1 MPLNKLLKPIFET
14 DLIRIGGNNDGG
26 YLIGKKSLINT
37 KILLSIGIANNWRF
51 EKDFILKNKKADLV
65 CYDNQLSLIYLFK
78 YIYINFIK
86 IFNFNFKNFFCSI
99 RNLFD
104 FLFFLKKYYTKK
116 FIFGEDFNKIIKN
129 LKKNQIFLKI
139 DIEGNE
145 YRILNEIIK
154 FQNKLSGLV
163 IEFHNIDVHMIQII
177 NFIKKFK
184 LKLIH
189 IHPNNYS
196 EVSYDKNPLTIE
208 ITFEKNPI
216 KINDFKSL
224 PHPLDQKNNPTKND
238 IKIKFK

>member
-14 DLIRIGGNNDGG
+14 DLTRVGGNNDGG

-37 KILLSIGIANNWRF
+37 KILLSIGIANNWCF

-65 CYDNQLSLIYLFK
+65 CYDNQLNLIYLLK

-86 IFNFNFKNFFCSI
+86 IFNFNFKSFFISI
-99 RNLFD
+99 HNLFD
-104 FLFFLKKYYTKK
+104 FYFFLKKHYTKK
-116 FIFGEDFNKIIKN
+116 FILGEDFNKIIKKF
-129 LKKNQIFLKI
+129 KKNEIFLKI

-145 YRILNEIIK
+145 YRILNEILK
-154 FQNKLSGLV
+154 FQNKLSGLI
-163 IEFHNIDVHMIQII
+163 IEFHNIDIHMIQII
-177 NFIKKFK
+177 NFIKRFK

-216 KINDFKSL
+216 KINNFKSL
-224 PHPLDQKNNPTKND
+224 PHPLDQKNNPIKKD
-238 IKIKFK
+238 IKLKFK